1 MSSISL
7 KLGYKYLKSNKG
19 GLFSFTTLLAIVG
32 LSIGIS
38 SLIVV
43 TSVMNGFE
51 KELENRIL
59 GVIPHSVLV
68 SNDPINDYK
77 FLIDE
82 VKYNKEIIDASPYI
96 SIQGLIS
103 SSYESK
109 GVSIIGI
116 DADNEKNM
124 SIVADYMLLGSLENL
139 NEKNSIVI
147 GSILAANL
155 GVYAGDEIN
164 ITTSDIKTSI
174 IGSYPI
180 SVNLKIVGIYEL
192 KTEIDQYMTFISHET
207 AQKLK
212 NLEKN
217 QTISIRLKTKNLFEA
232 ERISAEVIEET
243 ASIPFGNYDGLSYI
257 SWKSSHGTLFEAIKF
272 EKLLISL
279 MLFLIIAVASI
290 LVLSTVVMTVKSKER
305 EIGIL
310 QTIGATKRQIILI
323 FFTQGLFVSFLGIII
338 GLILGFI
345 CTLNLNNLISFIE
358 TLLGRSLL
366 EAYFINYFP
375 YYIDYIQILIICF
388 ASLIISLCASLIPSF
403 RAVRLN
409 PIEILRHE

>member
-19 GLFSFTTLLAIVG
+19 GIFSFTTLLAIVG

-68 SNDPINDYK
+68 SNDPINDYEL
-77 FLIDE
+77 LIKKVNE
-82 VKYNKEIIDASPYI
+82 NKEIIDAAPYI

-103 SSYESK
+103 SSYDSK
-109 GVSIIGI
+109 GVSVIGI
-116 DADNEKNM
+116 DSDYEKNM
-124 SIVADYMLLGSLENL
+124 SIIPDYMILGSLENL

-147 GSILAANL
+147 GSLLAANL
-155 GVYAGDEIN
+155 GVYVGDEIN

-212 NLEKN
+212 NLKRN
-217 QTISIRLKTKNLFEA
+217 QTISIRLKTNNLFEA
-232 ERISAEVIEET
+232 DRISENVITTIDEE
-243 ASIPFGNYDGLSYI
+243 DLSYI

-279 MLFLIIAVASI
+279 MLFLIVAVASI

-323 FFTQGLFVSFLGIII
+323 FFTQGIFVSFIGILI

-345 CTLNLNNLISFIE
+345 CTLNLNNLISLIE
-358 TLLGRSLL
+358 ILLGRNLL

-375 YYIDYIQILIICF
+375 YYIDYFQIFIICF
-388 ASLIISLCASLIPSF
+388 TSLSLSLCASLIPSF
-403 RAVRLN
+403 RAVKLN
-409 PIEILRHE
+409 PVEILRHE

>member
-19 GLFSFTTLLAIVG
+19 GIFSFTTLLAIVG

-68 SNDPINDYK
+68 SNAPINDYEL
-77 FLIDE
+77 LIKK
-82 VKYNKEIIDASPYI
+82 VKDSNEIIDAAPYI
-96 SIQGLIS
+96 SFQGLIS
-103 SSYESK
+103 SSYDSK
-109 GVSIIGI
+109 GVSVIGI
-116 DADNEKNM
+116 NSDYEKNM
-124 SIVADYMLLGSLENL
+124 SIIPEYMILGSLENL

-147 GSILAANL
+147 GSLLAANL

-164 ITTSDIKTSI
+164 ITTSDIRTSI

-212 NLEKN
+212 NLKTN

-232 ERISAEVIEET
+232 DRISANVIT
-243 ASIPFGNYDGLSYI
+243 AINQEDLSYI
-257 SWKSSHGTLFEAIKF
+257 SWKSTHGTLFEAIKF

-279 MLFLIIAVASI
+279 MLFLIVAVASI

-323 FFTQGLFVSFLGIII
+323 FFTQGIFVSFIGILI

-345 CTLNLNNLISFIE
+345 CTLNLNNLISLIE
-358 TLLGRSLL
+358 ILLGRNLL

-375 YYIDYIQILIICF
+375 YYIDYFQILIICF
-388 ASLIISLCASLIPSF
+388 ISLIISLCASLIPSF
-403 RAVRLN
+403 RAVKLN
-409 PIEILRHE
+409 PVEILRHE

>member
-19 GLFSFTTLLAIVG
+19 GIFSFTTLLAIVG

-68 SNDPINDYK
+68 SNDPINDYEL
-77 FLIDE
+77 LIKKVNE
-82 VKYNKEIIDASPYI
+82 NKEIIDAAPYI

-103 SSYESK
+103 SSYDSK
-109 GVSIIGI
+109 GVSVIGI
-116 DADNEKNM
+116 DSDYEKNM
-124 SIVADYMLLGSLENL
+124 SIIPDYMILGSLENL

-147 GSILAANL
+147 GSLLAANL
-155 GVYAGDEIN
+155 GVYVGDEIN

-212 NLEKN
+212 NLKRN
-217 QTISIRLKTKNLFEA
+217 QTISIRLKTNNLFEA
-232 ERISAEVIEET
+232 DRISENVITTIDEE
-243 ASIPFGNYDGLSYI
+243 DLSYI

-279 MLFLIIAVASI
+279 MLFLIVAVASI

-323 FFTQGLFVSFLGIII
+323 FFTQGIFVSFIGILI

-345 CTLNLNNLISFIE
+345 CTLNLNNLISLIE
-358 TLLGRSLL
+358 ILLGRNLL

-375 YYIDYIQILIICF
+375 YYIDYFQIFIICF
-388 ASLIISLCASLIPSF
+388 ISLILSLCASLIPSF
-403 RAVRLN
+403 RAVKLN
-409 PIEILRHE
+409 PVEILRHE

>member
-19 GLFSFTTLLAIVG
+19 GIFSFTTLLAIVG

-68 SNDPINDYK
+68 SSDPINDYEL
-77 FLIDE
+77 LIKKVNE
-82 VKYNKEIIDASPYI
+82 NKEIIDAAPYI

-103 SSYESK
+103 SSYDSK
-109 GVSIIGI
+109 GVSVIGI
-116 DADNEKNM
+116 DSDYEKNM
-124 SIVADYMLLGSLENL
+124 SIIPDYMILGSLENL

-147 GSILAANL
+147 GSLLAANL
-155 GVYAGDEIN
+155 GVYVGDEIN

-212 NLEKN
+212 NLKRN
-217 QTISIRLKTKNLFEA
+217 QTISIRLKTNNLFEA
-232 ERISAEVIEET
+232 DKISENVITTIDEE
-243 ASIPFGNYDGLSYI
+243 DLSYI

-279 MLFLIIAVASI
+279 MLFLIVAVASI

-323 FFTQGLFVSFLGIII
+323 FFTQGIFVSFIGILI

-345 CTLNLNNLISFIE
+345 CTLNLNNLISLIE
-358 TLLGRSLL
+358 ILLGRNLL

-375 YYIDYIQILIICF
+375 YYIDYFQIFIICF
-388 ASLIISLCASLIPSF
+388 TSLILSLCASLIPSF
-403 RAVRLN
+403 RAVKLN
-409 PIEILRHE
+409 PVEILRHE